1 MATKAAV
8 KTPQVKGTAKD
19 VESQAIL
26 FEGANLSQ
34 LGRLFRMDHRVLVE
48 KLFNCPASGK
58 RNGYDTWRVDE
69 VAPHLVKPIYEIEE
83 YIKRM
88 HHNDLPKHLTKEFW
102 AGQRSR
108 QEFELKAGDLWPTAK
123 VVEAVGTLMKLV
135 KMSVRLQAD
144 AVDRQAELS
153 DRQRHLVKALGDG
166 MLEELYRTVIE
177 AFAADMS
184 AEGEDDDL

>member
-1 MATKAAV
+1 MVKRTDAT
-8 KTPQVKGTAKD
+8 D
-19 VESQAIL
+19 VDSRAIL
-26 FEGANLSQ
+26 YEGANLSQ

-48 KLFNCPASGK
+48 KLHQCPPTGQ
-58 RNGYDTWRVDE
+58 RNGVDIWDIS
-69 VAPHLVKPIYEIEE
+69 VAAPHLVKPIYEIEE

-88 HHNDLPKHLTKEFW
+88 HHNDLPKFLTKEFW

-108 QEFELKAGDLWPTAK
+108 QEFELKAGDLWPTSK
-123 VVEAVGTLMKLV
+123 VVEAVGGLMKLV

-153 DRQRHLVKALGDG
+153 DRQRQLVRQLGDG

-177 AFAADMS
+177 TFGES
-184 AEGEDDDL
+184 KHTQQEDDDEL